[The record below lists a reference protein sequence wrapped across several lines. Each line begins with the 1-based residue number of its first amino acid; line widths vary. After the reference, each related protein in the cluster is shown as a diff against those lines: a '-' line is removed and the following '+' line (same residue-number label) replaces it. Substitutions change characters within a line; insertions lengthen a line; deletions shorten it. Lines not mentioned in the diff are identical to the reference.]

1 MKKFLLLLI
10 LPVIALAFTACDDD
24 DDVMDTKL
32 IKGQWEVVSQD
43 SPDYSCIY
51 NFTTQSEHTWS
62 WGTLTTYC
70 FSATGTPV
78 YDKVYD
84 WHVSDPQN
92 YETVYLDITPKDQ
105 LNADDAWENTDT
117 YIVEKLT
124 KSEMVLRKSEAG
136 DTKTTL
142 ILRRRNDLP
151 LP

>member
-1 MKKFLLLLI
+1 MKKFLLLLM

-70 FSATGTPV
+70 LSATGTPV
-78 YDKVYD
+78 YDKMYD

-92 YETVYLDITPKDQ
+92 YETVYLDITLKGE

-124 KSEMVLRKSEAG
+124 KSEMVLRKCEAG

>member
-1 MKKFLLLLI
+1 MKKFLLLLM

-62 WGTLTTYC
+62 WGTLTTYYL
-70 FSATGTPV
+70 FPTGTPV

-92 YETVYLDITPKDQ
+92 YETVYLDITLKGE

-124 KSEMVLRKSEAG
+124 KSEMVLRKCEAG

-142 ILRRRNDLP
+142 ILHRRNDLP